1 MRISVC
7 MGVYNGEKYIKEQLE
22 SIRLQTR
29 QPDEVILCDDRSTD
43 TTCQVVDEY
52 LTEHSELTGWS
63 FLHNEKNLGYP
74 ENFYHVMDCCTGDI
88 VFLADQDDIWDMHK
102 IERMCE
108 MLDEHEDVKVLACT
122 FGLIDSEAKEIHSMM
137 APTEGKREAT
147 FTKYPFVRC
156 FINVNGLE
164 WCWHTAMHGIRE
176 KRRRVLFHMILK
188 SVRRRQKSTVFGN
201 WEKYLHIIEDMN
213 IIQVE
218 KNTGYTN
225 C

>member
-74 ENFYHVMDCCTGDI
+74 ENFYHVMDCCTGI
-88 VFLADQDDIWDMHK
+88 SYFWQI
-102 IERMCE
+102 RM
-108 MLDEHEDVKVLACT
+108 T
-122 FGLIDSEAKEIHSMM
+122 SG
-137 APTEGKREAT
+137 T
-147 FTKYPFVRC
+147 
-156 FINVNGLE
+156 
-164 WCWHTAMHGIRE
+164 
-176 KRRRVLFHMILK
+176 
-188 SVRRRQKSTVFGN
+188 STR
-201 WEKYLHIIEDMN
+201 
-213 IIQVE
+213 
-218 KNTGYTN
+218 
-225 C
+225 